1 MRRPAPP
8 ELGAGG
14 RSLSSTLW
22 LLCGLAFCL
31 LSSYAP
37 SRYYVLF
44 LPPLAGLAALGM
56 AKLRPS
62 WQVAAA
68 GLFLVTSGLWYA

>member
-1 MRRPAPP
+1 MRRLRLPQNW
-8 ELGAGG
+8 GRGG

-56 AKLRPS
+56 ARLRPS
-62 WQVAAA
+62 WSSRRRC
-68 GLFLVTSGLWYA
+68 LVSD